1 MQVFVI
7 TGASDGIG
15 AEIARQLAA
24 QHKSGAA
31 LVLAARNDIA
41 LQAVAG
47 QCRAHGAQA
56 AVVRTDVGDA
66 AQCRALI
73 DAAMAQYG
81 RIDVLINNAGAATN
95 ALERTSDGLE
105 RCFAVNVAATLAL
118 TRALLPALEAAQPAR
133 VVMLTGGT
141 ARGAV
146 DAAALNGEAFDGL
159 NTYSNSKKALEA
171 ASLAL
176 GVELAPRGVFVNV
189 VYPGQAST
197 SMTQSMTAS
206 AFPWF
211 ARPFFPLFKWL
222 VRDDGGKGARK
233 ASRSSVFAAT
243 SPTLDRVH
251 GKYFSPDCQEQRL
264 HASVYDGEN
273 QRRVLALVPPA
284 A

>member
-1 MQVFVI
+1 MKFAVV
-7 TGASDGIG
+7 TGGTSGIG
-15 AEIARQLAA
+15 LQTALSLAGLKWSVVVTGRDVERGEAAAAALRAAGGEGHFIAGDLGTL
-24 QHKSGAA
+24 SGARK
-31 LVLAARNDIA
+31 L
-41 LQAVAG
+41 
-47 QCRAHGAQA
+47 
-56 AVVRTDVGDA
+56 GDA
-66 AQCRALI
+66 LCARFP
-73 DAAMAQYG
+73 

-141 ARGAV
+141 ARGAL

-197 SMTQSMTAS
+197 NMTQSMTAS

>member
-1 MQVFVI
+1 MKFAVV
-7 TGASDGIG
+7 TGGTSGIG
-15 AEIARQLAA
+15 LQTALSLAGLKWSVVVTGRDVERGEAAAAALRAAGGEGHFIAGDLGTL
-24 QHKSGAA
+24 SGARK
-31 LVLAARNDIA
+31 L
-41 LQAVAG
+41 
-47 QCRAHGAQA
+47 
-56 AVVRTDVGDA
+56 GDA
-66 AQCRALI
+66 LCARFP
-73 DAAMAQYG
+73 

-141 ARGAV
+141 ARGAL

-251 GKYFSPDCQEQRL
+251 AKYFSPDCQEQRL

>member
-1 MQVFVI
+1 MKFAVV
-7 TGASDGIG
+7 TGGTSGIG
-15 AEIARQLAA
+15 LQTALSLAGLKWTVVVTGRDAERGEAAAAALRAAGGEGHFIAGDLGTL
-24 QHKSGAA
+24 SGARK
-31 LVLAARNDIA
+31 L
-41 LQAVAG
+41 
-47 QCRAHGAQA
+47 
-56 AVVRTDVGDA
+56 GDA
-66 AQCRALI
+66 LCARFP
-73 DAAMAQYG
+73 

-133 VVMLTGGT
+133 VVMVTGGT
-141 ARGAV
+141 ARGAL

-197 SMTQSMTAS
+197 AMTQSMTAS